1 VNIARMYTI
10 ALGAFGYTDDEARF
24 LYLVATHSGYFTCQQ
39 FVRFIQ
45 GKPGK
50 RSLSFVRKLL
60 EKGHASARP
69 CLRNGKVYHLF
80 ARNLY
85 EAIGKDNV
93 RFRRKHSTEYIRTRL
108 AALDFILG
116 KLDYKF
122 FETEQEKVRYFT
134 EQLGI
139 DKKYLPAK
147 RYAGA
152 IQERFTNRYFVDKFP
167 MFLPPNP
174 SSLPVV
180 SFSFVDPGVESLDSF
195 QTHLQAYFPLFC
207 QLPSLRFHYVA
218 ARDTYQERV
227 KHAFLGLF
235 DRHWNPDGPGGL
247 VDYFCL
253 QKKADAWELR
263 ELSGADLVVLGEGK
277 AKFNRSGITDLYQRW
292 RAGQVNFDQV
302 RKEHEA
308 LRRPET
314 VTFVFTPVNGQV
326 ALFERHPN
334 SLVKSPWKS
343 SSKRPFAGDFTP
355 SITQAQT

>member
-1 VNIARMYTI
+1 MYTI
-10 ALGAFGYTDDEARF
+10 ALASLGYTEDEARF

-39 FVRFIQ
+39 FIRFIH

-60 EKGHASARP
+60 EKGHGSARP

-93 RFRRKHSTEYIRTRL
+93 RFRRKHSLEYVRTRL
-108 AALDFILG
+108 TALDFILG
-116 KLDYKF
+116 KLDCTF

-152 IQERFTNRYFVDKFP
+152 IQERFTDRYFVDKFP
-167 MFLPPNP
+167 MFLIPKASPP
-174 SSLPVV
+174 VA
-180 SFSFVDPGVESLDSF
+180 SFSFVDPGLESLDSF
-195 QTHLQAYFPLFC
+195 RTHLQAYFPLFC
-207 QLPSLRFHYVA
+207 QLSSVRFHYIA
-218 ARDTYQERV
+218 TRDTYQERA
-227 KHAFLGLF
+227 KQAFLGLF

-253 QKKADAWELR
+253 QKKEDLEKLH
-263 ELSGADLVVLGEGK
+263 ELSKADVLALQEGK
-277 AKFNRSGITDLYQRW
+277 AKFNRREIAILYQRW
-292 RAGQVNFDQV
+292 RAEQVHFDQV
-302 RKEHEA
+302 RKEYDA
-308 LRRPET
+308 LRRPQT
-314 VTFVFTPVNGQV
+314 VVYVFTPVNGQV
-326 ALFERHPN
+326 ALFERHPD
-334 SLVKSPWKS
+334 SWVKTAWKS
-343 SSKRPFAGDFTP
+343 ARKEPFARDFTP
-355 SITQAQT
+355 NVTQVDP